1 MKAHLSYFYSSLLFC
16 AAAVVIAWL
25 IGGLK
30 AALTVTFLTVLETS
44 LSFDNAVVNAGV
56 LKHWNEA
63 WRQRFLLWGILVAV
77 FGMRLLF
84 PLAIVGVVGEISPLR
99 ALDLAINDAEQ
110 YSRILTSAQHQ
121 IAAFGG
127 TFLLMVFLKFFV
139 ARHKTEHWFQAV
151 EKPLTRL
158 GKMEAI
164 EAALALLALLFAAS
178 MLDGAGRGEFI
189 VAGIWGVVIYIIA
202 KGLSALLGGDET
214 SGHAMHLVPQGVAG
228 FLYLELLDASFSFD
242 GVIGAFAM
250 TNNLFVIALG
260 LGGGAMFVRS
270 FTLLL
275 VERGT
280 LSHYRYL
287 EHGAFWA
294 IGALAI
300 IMLLSA
306 KYHIHEAVT
315 GLIGAALIMLSLLSS
330 ILANRRKDRSAPAH
344 QAPWTNSLS
353 LWTQDRAAKEAIKAR
368 MKGQKRSSEGR

>member
-1 MKAHLSYFYSSLLFC
+1 MKSQIAYFYSSFIFC
-16 AAAVVIAWL
+16 AVAVVIAWL
-25 IGGLK
+25 IGGFK
-30 AALTVTFLTVLETS
+30 AALTVGFLTVLETS

-56 LKHWNEA
+56 LKHWDQA
-63 WRQRFLLWGILVAV
+63 WRRRFLVWGIAVAV
-77 FGMRLLF
+77 FGMRLVF
-84 PLAIVGVVGEISPLR
+84 PLAIVGVVGEMSPLR

-127 TFLLMVFLKFFV
+127 TFLMMVFLKFFV
-139 ARHKTEHWFQAV
+139 ARHKTEHWLQII

-164 EAALALLALLFAAS
+164 EAALTLLALLLAAS
-178 MLDGAGRGEFI
+178 MLNGDGRGEFI

-202 KGLSALLGGDET
+202 KGMSALLGADEV
-214 SGHAMHLVPQGVAG
+214 SGQVHQLVPQGVAG

-280 LSHYRYL
+280 LSRYRYL

-294 IGALAI
+294 IGALAV

-315 GLIGAALIMLSLLSS
+315 GLVGAALIVLSLGSS
-330 ILANRRKDRSAPAH
+330 VLANQKKGGSTTAH
-344 QAPWTNSLS
+344 
-353 LWTQDRAAKEAIKAR
+353 
-368 MKGQKRSSEGR
+368 